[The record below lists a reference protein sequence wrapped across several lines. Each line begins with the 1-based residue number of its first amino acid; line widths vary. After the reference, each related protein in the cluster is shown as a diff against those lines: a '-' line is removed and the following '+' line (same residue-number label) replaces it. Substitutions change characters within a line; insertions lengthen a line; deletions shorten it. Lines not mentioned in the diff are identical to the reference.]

1 MQMLWIKHNQIGF
14 RKGFCISGHIF
25 TLETIADSYL
35 QGGQN
40 PYAYFVVYRKAMT
53 QLAKHGISTRFINSI
68 LQPQVVCKTV
78 KTLG

>member
-1 MQMLWIKHNQIGF
+1 MFSPWKQLLIHTYK
-14 RKGFCISGHIF
+14 
-25 TLETIADSYL
+25 
-35 QGGQN
+35 GGQN

-53 QLAKHGISTRFINSI
+53 QLAKHGISTRFIISI

>member
-14 RKGFCISGHIF
+14 RKGYHIRHIF